1 MLIPPNANALA
12 CWTRGR
18 RFAKEIPRRKEIGS
32 MEFFDVMRKRFSVR
46 AYQEKP
52 VDEAAWKIGD

>member
-1 MLIPPNANALA
+1 
-12 CWTRGR
+12 
-18 RFAKEIPRRKEIGS
+18 